1 MIRALRVL
9 TVAALSLGSSASA
22 QVAPAPTVP
31 SSSGITVIKNVYVVP
46 MDRERVLRSQSIV
59 VTDGVITDIGDAA
72 ALATPRGARVI
83 DGRGRYVLPGLV
95 DMHAH
100 LQQGQGTMDDAAG
113 RQLALFV
120 AYGVTTVRILAGPP
134 TSLALRDSTA
144 RGRIVGPRV
153 VPFSPSINGNTL
165 RSANSADS
173 MIGAFKAAGFEGLKT
188 HGGFDA
194 TTYDSV
200 TAAAKRYGLKLS
212 GHVTPGYGLRRAM
225 EAGQQIEHL
234 DGFFQQLL
242 HPLYAGPALGQIV
255 FDSAALAA
263 IDTTHIRPLAAEFAA
278 KRLWNGPTLA
288 LFEMVA
294 NDSTADDL
302 LARANMQFIAPTA
315 ATAWATQRRQQQA
328 TAPPLAVRQRFID
341 LRRQIVRALDVAGA
355 KLLVGSD
362 SPQAFM
368 TPGDAVHRE
377 LEAFVTAGVPPYRAL
392 VAATRNPA
400 EYLGIRDVGTVS
412 VGKRAD
418 LVMIDGNPLER
429 IANTRRV
436 VGTMVA
442 GRWYDSTAI
451 EGIKAAVIARLKP

>member
-1 MIRALRVL
+1 LL
-9 TVAALSLGSSASA
+9 
-22 QVAPAPTVP
+22 P
-31 SSSGITVIKNVYVVP
+31 
-46 MDRERVLRSQSIV
+46 LRSQSII
-59 VTDGVITDIGDAA
+59 VTDGVVTAVDFATKLAA
-72 ALATPRGARVI
+72 PRGARVI
-83 DGRGRYVLPGLV
+83 DGRGRFVLPGLV

-113 RQLALFV
+113 RQLALYI
-120 AYGVTTVRILAGPP
+120 AYGVTTIRILAGPP

-144 RGRIVGPRV
+144 RGRIIGPRIIA
-153 VPFSPSINGNTL
+153 FSPSINGNTL
-165 RSANSADS
+165 RRANSADS
-173 MIGAFKAAGFEGLKT
+173 MIAAFKAAGFEGLKT

-200 TAAAKRYGLKLS
+200 VAAAKRYGLKLS

-242 HPLYAGPALGQIV
+242 NPMYAGPALGQIV

-278 KRLWNGPTLA
+278 RGLWNGPTLA
-288 LFEMVA
+288 LFETVA

-302 LARANMQFIAPTA
+302 LARDNMKFVAPNVA
-315 ATAWATQRRQQQA
+315 AAWAAQRRQQQA
-328 TAPPLAVRQRFID
+328 AAPPLALRQRFID
-341 LRRQIVRALDVAGA
+341 LRRRIVRALDAEGA

-377 LEAFVTAGVPPYRAL
+377 LEAFVAAGLSPYRAL
-392 VAATRNPA
+392 LAATRNPA
-400 EYLGIRDVGTVS
+400 EYIRNRYDGTVA
-412 VGKRAD
+412 VGRPAD
-418 LVMIDGNPLER
+418 LVMIEGNPLVH
-429 IANTRRV
+429 ISNTRRV
-436 VGTMVA
+436 VGTMVG

-451 EGIKAAVIARLKP
+451 EGIKATIVAGLKQ

>member
-1 MIRALRVL
+1 MPRAIHSLIALVL
-9 TVAALSLGSSASA
+9 GTTGGA
-22 QVAPAPTVP
+22 QLPPAPTVP
-31 SSSGITVIKNVYVVP
+31 SSSGSTIIKNVHVVP
-46 MDRERVLRSQSIV
+46 MDRERLLRSQSIV
-59 VTDGVITDIGDAA
+59 VTDGMITALGDAA
-72 ALATPRGARVI
+72 TVTAPREARIV

-100 LQQGQGTMDDAAG
+100 LQQGQGTLDDPAG
-113 RQLALFV
+113 RQLALYV
-120 AYGVTTVRILAGPP
+120 AYGVTTMRILAGPP
-134 TSLALRDSTA
+134 TSIVLRDSTA
-144 RGRIVGPRV
+144 RGRIIGPRI

-165 RSANSADS
+165 RSASSADS
-173 MIGAFKAAGFEGLKT
+173 MIAAFKAAGFEGLKT

-200 TAAAKRYGLKLS
+200 VAAAKRHDMKLS

-225 EAGQQIEHL
+225 EAGQQVEHL

-242 HPLYAGPALGQIV
+242 NPTYAGPALGQIV
-255 FDSAALAA
+255 FDRAALAA
-263 IDTTHIRPLAAEFAA
+263 IDTTHIRPLAAEFAG
-278 KRLWNGPTLA
+278 RGLWNGPTLA
-288 LFEMVA
+288 LFETIA

-302 LARANMQFIAPTA
+302 LARANMQFIVPTA
-315 ATAWATQRRQQQA
+315 ATAWANQRRQQQSN
-328 TAPPLAVRQRFID
+328 APPLAVRQRFID
-341 LRRQIVRALDVAGA
+341 LRRQIVRALDAEGA

-377 LEAFVTAGVPPYRAL
+377 LEAFVTAGLSPYRAL

-400 EYLGIRDVGTVS
+400 EYLGIRDVAGLVS

-418 LVMIDGNPLER
+418 LVMIDGNPRER
-429 IANTRRV
+429 ISNTRRV
-436 VGTMVA
+436 VGTMVG

-451 EGIKAAVIARLKP
+451 AGIKAAVIGRLKQ